1 MNALEKYAAK
11 RFLIE
16 KLAGF
21 ATAQSYRAGKA
32 LVTRTLNARSPGEL
46 IKIEKAILA
55 LSPEKRKSVMAAIQ
69 QGRSGDNIPEAV
81 SKNLLGVTKQLSRK
95 MQAGDMNRLVSTL

>member
-21 ATAQSYRAGKA
+21 ANAQSYRAGKA
-32 LVTRTLNARSPGEL
+32 LVTRTMNARSPGEL

-69 QGRSGDNIPEAV
+69 GGRIDGETT
-81 SKNLLGVTKQLSRK
+81 SKNLLGVAHQLSRK
-95 MQAGDMNRLVSTL
+95 MQQGDMNRLVSTL

>member
-21 ATAQSYRAGKA
+21 PTAQSYRAGKA
-32 LVTRTLNARSPGEL
+32 LVTRTMNARSPGEL

-55 LSPEKRKSVMAAIQ
+55 LSPEKRKSVMSAVR
-69 QGRSGDNIPEAV
+69 QGRSGDSNETI
-81 SKNLLGVTKQLSRK
+81 SKNLLGVLNQLSRK
-95 MQAGDMNRLVSTL
+95 IQAGHMLSLIHI